1 MTDDPFRKLARDAQF
16 DQAQAGL
23 VQLAQSHSAFYG
35 ALLVGGIP
43 ESLAADMVRDLLRLQ
58 MCKALW
64 PDTPPTFGEE

>member
-23 VQLAQSHSAFYG
+23 TQLAQTASTLYAG
-35 ALLVGGIP
+35 LVTGGIP
-43 ESLAADMVRDLLRLQ
+43 EALAGAMVRDMLRLQ